1 MIDSQVLSFFV
12 LAVASI
18 ASALGVILFRN
29 AVHSALSLILTLLFL
44 ALFYLQ
50 LGAMFIA
57 VVQIL
62 IYAGAIMVLFLFVVT
77 MLASEARDTRLTDRI
92 PWQRGVAATLGLIL
106 VGALSYLLFT
116 GTPTIDAARTTGPN
130 GLAHVVLLQGDT
142 QAFGLALFHGFSFPF
157 EVTSLLIVV
166 AILGAMVLGRKGV
179 IGGMHMSSNLTWYLV
194 VSAIIFTIGVTGVLI
209 RRNPLIIFM
218 SIELMLNAVNLSFIA
233 FSHYLNSVD
242 GQMFVFLVLTVAA
255 AEVVVGLA
263 IIVSIF
269 RTRRDIDVDD
279 MNILRG

>member
-1 MIDSQVLSFFV
+1 MTGLELSFFV

-18 ASALGVILFRN
+18 ASAIGVIAFRN
-29 AVHSALSLILTLLFL
+29 AVYSALSLILTLLFL

-77 MLASEARDTRLTDRI
+77 MLASEADDTELPDRI

-116 GTPTIDAARTTGPN
+116 GTAIDSSAKATGAAS
-130 GLAHVVLLQGDT
+130 LSHVVGTQGKNIE
-142 QAFGLALFHGFSFPF
+142 AFGLALFHGFAFPF

-166 AILGAMVLGRKGV
+166 SILGALVFGRR
-179 IGGMHMSSNLTWYLV
+179 
-194 VSAIIFTIGVTGVLI
+194 A
-209 RRNPLIIFM
+209 
-218 SIELMLNAVNLSFIA
+218 
-233 FSHYLNSVD
+233 
-242 GQMFVFLVLTVAA
+242 
-255 AEVVVGLA
+255 
-263 IIVSIF
+263 
-269 RTRRDIDVDD
+269 
-279 MNILRG
+279 